1 MRPVWLRYALPPPLA
16 EEEAGG
22 EAADQRAAAGG
33 DAALRELLQLD
44 EEWMLG
50 DALLVRQ
57 YPYPYPYP

>member
-1 MRPVWLRYALPPPLA
+1 MRPLWLRYALPPPLA

-22 EAADQRAAAGG
+22 EAADLGRAAGG

-57 YPYPYPYP
+57 YP